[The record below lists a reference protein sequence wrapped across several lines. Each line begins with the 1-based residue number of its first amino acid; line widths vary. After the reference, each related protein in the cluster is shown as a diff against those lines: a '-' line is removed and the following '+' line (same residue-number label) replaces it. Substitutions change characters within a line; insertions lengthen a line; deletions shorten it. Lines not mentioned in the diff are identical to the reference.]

1 MRKLSINCQKI
12 WDNLVII
19 FKRIESEILKM
30 FRSYFTTGAVQPSAA
45 RYLGSSV
52 EIWISGFEKT
62 ISEFWRNNEKNMD
75 FTNLKEKMKK

>member
-1 MRKLSINCQKI
+1 
-12 WDNLVII
+12 
-19 FKRIESEILKM
+19 M